1 MPVTTEKDPLDDIDA
16 RIAEI
21 LRKFPFIS
29 YGRMGEDQYLGIIQN
44 ADNMFISIYVIDL
57 IPTEEL
63 RKLFLD
69 FGDRW
74 WWDSNRKIPIN
85 VFIKDERFKLFRACL
100 RMFSAKDFE
109 VVAGPKVSLAE
120 TMNRRIRK
128 RQVTLVRKM
137 D

>member
-1 MPVTTEKDPLDDIDA
+1 MNQGNSSGDQLDKKIADIL
-16 RIAEI
+16 E
-21 LRKFPFIS
+21 KFPFIS
-29 YGRMGEDQYLGIIQN
+29 YGRMNDTQYLGIIQN
-44 ADNMFISIYVIDL
+44 ADNMFISIYVMTL

-63 RKLFLD
+63 RKLFLE
-69 FGDRW
+69 FGDKW
-74 WWDSNRKIPIN
+74 WWESNRKVPIN
-85 VFIKDERFKLFRACL
+85 VFIKDERFKMFRGCL

-109 VVAGPKVSLAE
+109 VIAGPRVSLAE